1 MNSSYIKMRA
11 PSTWLWLRWSDYVF
25 QREKVE
31 TWVVQDPLGGENV
44 KVMRER
50 GRERKRE
57 EKERGEEET
66 FYFHM
71 RSMQ

>member
-1 MNSSYIKMRA
+1 MVR
-11 PSTWLWLRWSDYVF
+11 LFFF

-57 EKERGEEET
+57 EKEKGKRKKGERKRPFT
-66 FYFHM
+66 FICAPCSDGKKNVWW
-71 RSMQ
+71 R